1 MSNFAAEL
9 LTINKVMDKKGIFL
23 LIVIGTLSFSSC
35 RQSDED
41 TKEKARIA
49 LKEVMRMDKS
59 GIDVDNDSLIRTAF
73 FWYDCHENDT
83 LYARCQYYMGK
94 YYMLNDSLER
104 AADCL
109 NKSANMARQRKDTAT
124 LCLALDKLS
133 KVVRQN
139 DPNKAVDIANESYR
153 LYSDFSAARETNK
166 VYSLLCLSEA
176 MSYANDIDSAIIMGK
191 KAADLALT
199 INEKVALSDAYQ
211 DLSNHYGE
219 KGDWKLALVYAKKA
233 SKASSSLS
241 RDLMLALAY
250 INNDSTVLA
259 RSILNSIPKTIP
271 TSDKYTYFYFCH
283 LLAMKEKEYDKA
295 VAMSDSAFN
304 ILEQIYSEQL
314 SAKQSYYQSMV
325 EKDNKASKAEAAAEM
340 RMTVIII
347 GSLSVL
353 VIIVSIIWHYRERV
367 RHEKE
372 VAAKDAEMQR
382 QLLEKEMKNR
392 NIQMNIMRNYL
403 LKEVDIAEKIE
414 RIRNDN
420 EGHIILSSTDWG
432 DIEVFLDSVD
442 NLFVSRLRSRF
453 PQIEEKDIQ
462 LMMLLRLH
470 MPQKTIASIYCI
482 SEKAVK
488 QKLFLYKAKVGIEG
502 EKTSLREFIEDF

>member
-1 MSNFAAEL
+1 
-9 LTINKVMDKKGIFL
+9 MDKKGIFL

-314 SAKQSYYQSMV
+314 SAKQSYYQ
-325 EKDNKASKAEAAAEM
+325 
-340 RMTVIII
+340 
-347 GSLSVL
+347 
-353 VIIVSIIWHYRERV
+353 
-367 RHEKE
+367 
-372 VAAKDAEMQR
+372 
-382 QLLEKEMKNR
+382 
-392 NIQMNIMRNYL
+392 
-403 LKEVDIAEKIE
+403 
-414 RIRNDN
+414 
-420 EGHIILSSTDWG
+420 
-432 DIEVFLDSVD
+432 
-442 NLFVSRLRSRF
+442 
-453 PQIEEKDIQ
+453 
-462 LMMLLRLH
+462 
-470 MPQKTIASIYCI
+470 
-482 SEKAVK
+482 
-488 QKLFLYKAKVGIEG
+488 
-502 EKTSLREFIEDF
+502 

>member
-1 MSNFAAEL
+1 
-9 LTINKVMDKKGIFL
+9 
-23 LIVIGTLSFSSC
+23 
-35 RQSDED
+35 
-41 TKEKARIA
+41 
-49 LKEVMRMDKS
+49 
-59 GIDVDNDSLIRTAF
+59 
-73 FWYDCHENDT
+73 
-83 LYARCQYYMGK
+83 
-94 YYMLNDSLER
+94 
-104 AADCL
+104 
-109 NKSANMARQRKDTAT
+109 
-124 LCLALDKLS
+124 
-133 KVVRQN
+133 
-139 DPNKAVDIANESYR
+139 
-153 LYSDFSAARETNK
+153 
-166 VYSLLCLSEA
+166 
-176 MSYANDIDSAIIMGK
+176 
-191 KAADLALT
+191 
-199 INEKVALSDAYQ
+199 
-211 DLSNHYGE
+211 
-219 KGDWKLALVYAKKA
+219 
-233 SKASSSLS
+233 
-241 RDLMLALAY
+241 MLALAY

-325 EKDNKASKAEAAAEM
+325 EKDNKAAKAEAAAEM

-353 VIIVSIIWHYRERV
+353 VIIVSIIRHYRERV

-392 NIQMNIMRNYL
+392 DIQMNIMRNYL

-502 EKTSLREFIEDF
+502 EKTSLREFIEEF